1 MQEFLDLRSLS
12 INNIVMS
19 ASFGACLLIYSAYN
33 SQFRGIRQTAYAF
46 FMSGIAFLLIGL
58 RNYIPDFLS
67 IVLPDTLLILSLASI
82 HLGFIYFYQLDTRL
96 MRRFHGVM
104 LLAMASSAAY
114 FTYVNDS
121 VNARIIAI
129 SLIIGFQCLYIMR
142 TLLTAHN
149 KANLTIGI
157 SYLAFAIFFI
167 MRGILTFTQD
177 SIDDFMNSGLM
188 HSISIIVY
196 ELLVA
201 VTSFGVV
208 WIVSYKVQRAL
219 IEQASHDPL
228 TKLLNR
234 RALENIINVEHSR
247 SLRSNVA
254 MSVIMLD
261 IDHFK
266 RINDIFGHGRG
277 DEVLVEVAGI
287 LTNNTRKYDSI
298 ARFGGEEFIILLP
311 DTALDKAQV
320 IAENL
325 RNKIAENDFNFNPED
340 GIQVTASFGAT
351 ECNLQRDGWLT
362 ILERAD
368 HGLYQAKADG
378 RNRVVVCSAKNQDA
392 EPLITG

>member
-67 IVLPDTLLILSLASI
+67 IVLPNTLLTLSMASI

-96 MRRFHGVM
+96 MRQFHGVM
-104 LLAMASSAAY
+104 LLTMASSAVY
-114 FTYVNDS
+114 FNYVQHS

-129 SLIIGFQCLYIMR
+129 SFIIGFQCLYIMR

-149 KANLTIGI
+149 KANFTIGI

-167 MRGILTFTQD
+167 IRGILTFTQD
-177 SIDDFMNSGLM
+177 SIDDFMTSGLM
-188 HSISIIVY
+188 HAISIIVY

-228 TKLLNR
+228 TKVLNR

-247 SLRSNVA
+247 SLRSNVS

-266 RINDIFGHGRG
+266 RINDVFGHGRG
-277 DEVLVEVAGI
+277 DEVLVEVANI

>member
-1 MQEFLDLRSLS
+1 MT
-12 INNIVMS
+12 

-46 FMSGIAFLLIGL
+46 FMSGLAFLLIGL

-67 IVLPDTLLILSLASI
+67 IILPNTLLILSMASI

-96 MRRFHGVM
+96 MRKFHGVM

-114 FTYVNDS
+114 FTYVHNS

-129 SLIIGFQCLYIMR
+129 SFIIGFQCFYIMR
-142 TLLTAHN
+142 TLFMAHN
-149 KANLTIGI
+149 KANFTIGI
-157 SYLAFAIFFI
+157 SYLAFGIFFI
-167 MRGILTFTQD
+167 MRGVLTFTQD
-177 SIDDFMNSGLM
+177 NIDDFMTSGLL
-188 HSISIIVY
+188 HSVSIIVY

-228 TKLLNR
+228 TKVLNR
-234 RALENIINVEHSR
+234 RALEKIINVEHSR
-247 SLRSNVA
+247 SLRSNVP

-266 RINDIFGHGRG
+266 RINDVFGHGRG
-277 DEVLVEVAGI
+277 DEVLVEVASI
-287 LTNNTRKYDSI
+287 LTENTRKYDSV

-311 DTALDKAQV
+311 DTTLDRASV

-325 RNKIAENDFNFNPED
+325 RIKIAENDFNFKAEKA
-340 GIQVTASFGAT
+340 IQITASFGAT
-351 ECNLQRDGWLT
+351 ECDLQRDRWLK

-368 HGLYQAKADG
+368 HGLYKAKAAG
-378 RNRVVVCSAKNQDA
+378 RNQVVVCSSNNEDA
-392 EPLITG
+392 ELLITG